1 MHHTC
6 AMTDDSARRV
16 TLSTPVGDDDFAPLS
31 STVRAD
37 IAARSRRGES
47 SSANDN
53 HYLVVRLGRRQETLA
68 TSLSPLDIPRRFEE
82 HGYGMLVADGLGSGG
97 AGSVASRV
105 ALSAIAHLSLHYGR
119 WRLRMDPKVAAEV
132 LARARWFFEQAGE
145 AVAARRA
152 EDSSLRD
159 MATALTAAFSA
170 GDDLFVAHTGHTRAY
185 LFRQG
190 RLTQLTR
197 DHTAERHHLTNGGP
211 VAVERPSQGLRHV
224 LTDAI
229 GGSGRDV
236 PLVDVDHFRLAHGD
250 CLLLCSSS
258 LTDTVG
264 EDRIAEVLAA
274 RRRSSEQTRALLSLA
289 TRLRSADNVTAIV
302 CQYDIARQDG

>member
-1 MHHTC
+1 
-6 AMTDDSARRV
+6 MTNDSARRV

-37 IAARSRRGES
+37 IAARSRRGQS
-47 SSANDN
+47 APANDN
-53 HYLVVRLGRRQETLA
+53 HYLVVRLGRRQDTLA

-97 AGSVASRV
+97 TGSVASRV

-185 LFRQG
+185 LFRNG
-190 RLTQLTR
+190 NLTQLTR
-197 DHTAERHHLTNGGP
+197 DHTAERHHLANGGP

-229 GGSGRDV
+229 GGSGQDV
-236 PLVDVDHFRLAHGD
+236 PLVDVDHFHLAHGD

-258 LTDTVG
+258 LPDTVG
-264 EDRIAEVLAA
+264 EDRIAEILAA

-289 TRLRSADNVTAIV
+289 ARMRSQENVTAIV

>member
-1 MHHTC
+1 M
-6 AMTDDSARRV
+6 ANDSEQRQ
-16 TLSTPVGDDDFAPLS
+16 TLSTPLGDEDFAPLS

-37 IAARSRRGES
+37 IAARSRRGPS
-47 SSANDN
+47 APANDN

-97 AGSVASRV
+97 SGSVASRV

-119 WRLRMDPKVAAEV
+119 WRLRMDPKVASEV
-132 LARARWFFEQAGE
+132 LARAKWFFEQAGE

-152 EDSSLRD
+152 EDSSLHD

-185 LFRQG
+185 LFRHG
-190 RLTQLTR
+190 NLTQLTR
-197 DHTAERHHLTNGGP
+197 DHTAERHHSANGGP
-211 VAVERPSQGLRHV
+211 IAVERPSQGMRHV
-224 LTDAI
+224 LTDVI
-229 GGSGRDV
+229 GGGRDV
-236 PLVDVDHFRLAHGD
+236 PLVDVEHFRLAHGD
-250 CLLLCSSS
+250 SLLLCSSG

-264 EDRIAEVLAA
+264 DDGITEILAA
-274 RRRSSEQTRALLSLA
+274 RRRSSEQCRALISLA
-289 TRLRSADNVTAIV
+289 ARLGSKDDVTAVV
-302 CQYDIARQDG
+302 CQYDIAHQDG

>member
-1 MHHTC
+1 
-6 AMTDDSARRV
+6 MTNDSARRV

-37 IAARSRRGES
+37 IAARSRRGQS
-47 SSANDN
+47 APANDN

-97 AGSVASRV
+97 TGSVASRV

-152 EDSSLRD
+152 EDSSLGD

-185 LFRQG
+185 LFRNG
-190 RLTQLTR
+190 NLTQLTR
-197 DHTAERHHLTNGGP
+197 DHTAERHHLANGGP

-236 PLVDVDHFRLAHGD
+236 PLVDVDHFHLAHGD

-264 EDRIAEVLAA
+264 EDRIAGILAA

-289 TRLRSADNVTAIV
+289 ARMRSQENVTAIV